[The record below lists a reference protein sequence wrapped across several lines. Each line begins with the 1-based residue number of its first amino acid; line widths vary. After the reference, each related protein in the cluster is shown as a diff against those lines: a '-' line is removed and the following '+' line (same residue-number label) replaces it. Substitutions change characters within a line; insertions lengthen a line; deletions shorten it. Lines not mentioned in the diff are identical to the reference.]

1 VVTVA
6 WGRENGVARGKGVI
20 EEVRGKGV
28 IEEVRGK
35 DVKNDAVKEEKH
47 AKNDVVRVTGVR
59 SVHDVEKGKDARS
72 VHDVEKGKD
81 ARSVHDAV
89 RVKHVLGSANERP
102 QVRRVQR
109 THATSVVA

>member
-1 VVTVA
+1 
-6 WGRENGVARGKGVI
+6 
-20 EEVRGKGV
+20 
-28 IEEVRGK
+28 
-35 DVKNDAVKEEKH
+35 VKEEKH

-81 ARSVHDAV
+81 ARSVHDVEKGKDARSVHDAV
-89 RVKHVLGSANERP
+89 RVKRVLGSANERP